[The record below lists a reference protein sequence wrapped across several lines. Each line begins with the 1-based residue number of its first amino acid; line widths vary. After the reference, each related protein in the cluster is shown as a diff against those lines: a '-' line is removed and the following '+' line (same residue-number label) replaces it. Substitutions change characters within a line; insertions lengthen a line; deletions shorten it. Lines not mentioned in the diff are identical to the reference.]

1 MNNLLIQKQDIE
13 FRLNAYKEVI
23 TEKEKEN
30 AISISK
36 SYLEDLKGELEIL
49 NNGESHI
56 MGELTDIDLEIEE
69 WTEDN
74 EQDLNED
81 IRNQSNPN

>member
-1 MNNLLIQKQDIE
+1 MNNLLIQKQEIE
-13 FRLNAYKEVI
+13 ENIKEYERFI
-23 TEKEKEN
+23 INKEKEQ
-30 AISISK
+30 S
-36 SYLEDLKGELEIL
+36 
-49 NNGESHI
+49 
-56 MGELTDIDLEIEE
+56 ELTYSLEQVASVLEELNQDKSKLESELADIDLEIEE